1 MAEVGNI
8 KISDE
13 VVGVIAAKA
22 ATEVEG
28 IYKMS
33 GNVADEVNKLLGKR
47 NSTRGIKVEVGEK
60 ECTVDAYVVVEYGV
74 PIPQVAG
81 DVQQNIIR
89 AITVMTG
96 LKVVEVNVYI
106 QDIKLPSAPK
116 LEGAAEDLE
125 DEVEIVN
132 EAL

>member
-28 IYKMS
+28 IHKMS

-47 NSTRGIKVEVGEK
+47 NSTKGIKVEVGEK

-89 AITVMTG
+89 AITIMTG

-106 QDIKLPSAPK
+106 QDIHLPSSPK
-116 LEGAAEDLE
+116 LEVE
-125 DEVEIVN
+125 DELEEEQAEIVN

>member
-1 MAEVGNI
+1 MIMAEVGNI

-22 ATEVEG
+22 ATEVNG

-47 NSTRGIKVEVGEK
+47 NSTKGIKVEVGEK

-74 PIPQVAG
+74 PIPLVAG

-89 AITVMTG
+89 AITEMTG

-106 QDIKLPSAPK
+106 QDIKLPTPPK
-116 LEGAAEDLE
+116 LETTEE
-125 DEVEIVN
+125 EEVEIVN

>member
-47 NSTRGIKVEVGEK
+47 NSTKGIKVEVGEK
-60 ECTVDAYVVVEYGV
+60 ECTVDAYVIVEYGV

-81 DVQQNIIR
+81 DVQQSIIR

-96 LKVVEVNVYI
+96 LKVVEVNVYV

-116 LEGAAEDLE
+116 LEDGSEIEE